1 MYTRLQ
7 QQTTPADADPNSS
20 AAADGGVD
28 GDEIPLPTDVALSPP
43 SVHAYENT
51 AAAVSYTHLTLP
63 TIYSV

>member
-51 AAAVSYTHLTLP
+51 AAV
-63 TIYSV
+63 